1 MEHDQWVLYSGATLV
16 LCVLW
21 YVWRLLFP
29 KKYISRDEK
38 LSAMNAF
45 CEKTLPSVDGVQP
58 GGILIQSL
66 TRYKHSAL
74 TFDYHKKELIFHDV
88 TNFREHKKLN
98 GYTTFLDGDTLWIYL
113 DENQLEN
120 LCMTR

>member
-1 MEHDQWVLYSGATLV
+1 M
-16 LCVLW
+16 LW
-21 YVWRLLFP
+21 YVWRPLFP

-38 LSAMNAF
+38 LSAMNVF

-66 TRYKHSAL
+66 TRHKRSAL
-74 TFDYHKKELIFHDV
+74 TLDYHKKELIFHDV

-98 GYTTFLDGDTLWIYL
+98 GYATFLDGDTLWIYL
-113 DENQLEN
+113 DNNQLEN